1 MKKLFFLFI
10 ISHLFCSSK
19 PTIVLIHG
27 FMGWGREEMGNYYYW
42 GGFTD
47 LQEYLRSE
55 GYNVH
60 TISVG
65 PISSN
70 WDRAIELFATSAKQ
84 SNILKELGQDNE
96 MDIVVKD
103 GRYGIYVT
111 NGKVNV
117 TLPKDLDYNSLDLNT
132 ALDLI
137 SKKKPKKKF
146 AKN

>member
-1 MKKLFFLFI
+1 MALNTHDLPI
-10 ISHLFCSSK
+10 
-19 PTIVLIHG
+19 PAGATTITAANADWYRVTATSVSGL
-27 FMGWGREEMGNYYYW
+27 
-42 GGFTD
+42 
-47 LQEYLRSE
+47 
-55 GYNVH
+55 
-60 TISVG
+60 TITL
-65 PISSN
+65 
-70 WDRAIELFATSAKQ
+70 DRAIELFATSAKQ

-103 GRYGIYVT
+103 GRYCIYVT

-146 AKN
+146 VKN